1 MTGVQT
7 CALPI
12 CFPVTITEI
21 YTLKYHGDFFMYL
34 PGGHAGAAYTHHK
47 RQLAWLFLGKLT
59 DGQTTLTMQILE
71 SKGANHLVIIQRGR
85 YETPP
90 LRTFGSDIPYVKL
103 PKIFLPSQHNMNQP
117 IPTTFAMKMFMYCKS
132 LKEVTPRD
140 LYAKMRQLLPD
151 KELAKFSPT
160 HLS

>member
-1 MTGVQT
+1 M
-7 CALPI
+7 
-12 CFPVTITEI
+12 
-21 YTLKYHGDFFMYL
+21 
-34 PGGHAGAAYTHHK
+34 
-47 RQLAWLFLGKLT
+47 
-59 DGQTTLTMQILE
+59 
-71 SKGANHLVIIQRGR
+71 VIIQKGN

-140 LYAKMRQLLPD
+140 LYAKMISIKLSQLARDLHEKD
-151 KELAKFSPT
+151 LK
-160 HLS
+160 